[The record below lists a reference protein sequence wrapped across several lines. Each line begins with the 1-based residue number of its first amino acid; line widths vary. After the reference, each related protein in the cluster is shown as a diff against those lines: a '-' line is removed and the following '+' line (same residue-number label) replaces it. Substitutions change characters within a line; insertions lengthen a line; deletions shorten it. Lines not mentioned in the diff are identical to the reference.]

1 MENLGEK
8 IVEIAMAEIGTKE
21 NPINSNKTKYG
32 EWFGWNGVMWCGIF
46 VSYCYFLAGK
56 PLRGYGWL
64 KGFAGCQQ
72 TVSLMRKK
80 KLEVLEPQEG
90 DIVFFDWE
98 GDGRYDHTGIF
109 VRKLND
115 LEFESIEGNTSINNQ
130 SNGGEVMLRR
140 RKFKQST
147 FFRP

>member
-1 MENLGEK
+1 MNK
-8 IVEIAMAEIGTKE
+8 IIEIAQKEIGYAEKPT
-21 NPINSNKTKYG
+21 NKTKYG

-46 VSYCYFLAGK
+46 VSWVYAHAEK
-56 PLRGYGWL
+56 PLIGYGWS

-98 GDGRYDHTGIF
+98 CDGRYDHTGIF
-109 VRKLND
+109 VRKINNLQ
-115 LEFESIEGNTSINNQ
+115 FESIEGNTSTANQ
-130 SNGGEVMLRR
+130 SNGGCVMLRKR
-140 RKFKQST
+140 NFKNAI